1 MKKESEDKCHT
12 ICHYAK
18 ANNKYIKHYDKNKKS
33 SYFKYWDVNSLYG
46 WEMPQKFPVHNFEW
60 IEETSQFNKDFTK
73 KNYNEE
79 SDEGYFLAVDAKYPK
94 KLYEPHNDLPF
105 LPKRK
110 KLTNL

>member
-1 MKKESEDKCHT
+1 MDRRNVSIQQRFH
-12 ICHYAK
+12 
-18 ANNKYIKHYDKNKKS
+18 
-33 SYFKYWDVNSLYG
+33 
-46 WEMPQKFPVHNFEW
+46 
-60 IEETSQFNKDFTK
+60 K

-79 SDEGYFLAVDAKYPK
+79 SDEGYFLAVDTKYPK

>member
-1 MKKESEDKCHT
+1 MDRRNVSIQQRFH
-12 ICHYAK
+12 
-18 ANNKYIKHYDKNKKS
+18 
-33 SYFKYWDVNSLYG
+33 
-46 WEMPQKFPVHNFEW
+46 
-60 IEETSQFNKDFTK
+60 K